1 MIQLQSGLKRGDE
14 AAPPHRG
21 WPTSDHGG
29 YYDVGSDE
37 GKATLSK
44 AAPHI
49 MDSID
54 VTKTLMVSCA
64 GLPLSMYCLRR
75 RVLA

>member
-1 MIQLQSGLKRGDE
+1 M
-14 AAPPHRG
+14 
-21 WPTSDHGG
+21 
-29 YYDVGSDE
+29 GSDE